1 MPGPIT
7 IFSARKII
15 TMDPAV
21 EEATHVAVRDGIIL
35 ELGTLEECA
44 VWGPYTLDDR
54 FGDSHIEIVAR
65 NTVSP
70 FGSVTITSTGSA

>member
-35 ELGTLEECA
+35 EVGTLDE
-44 VWGPYTLDDR
+44 L
-54 FGDSHIEIVAR
+54 SLIHI
-65 NTVSP
+65 
-70 FGSVTITSTGSA
+70 